1 MTDIKIQ
8 CLWYSIISFP
18 EWGLATCLCYICGF
32 QLLLILWFDQCPEL
46 IYYGPSHC
54 QIQMLLWLINICL
67 WGKCFFL
74 SYVVDFNLDLI
85 EKHVEDMVW
94 PWWCV
99 GQYDLVI
106 LSCLVSIVYSNCI
119 VQDSLYYDMV
129 IGSKWNCVLGS
140 CTPSQS
146 IRLFFFGMWAVH
158 LLSVIMCFF
167 SLIPL

>member
-1 MTDIKIQ
+1 MVYHIVRYK
-8 CLWYSIISFP
+8 C
-18 EWGLATCLCYICGF
+18 CYG
-32 QLLLILWFDQCPEL
+32 
-46 IYYGPSHC
+46 
-54 QIQMLLWLINICL
+54 WLTFAF
-67 WGKCFFL
+67 GKNVFL

-106 LSCLVSIVYSNCI
+106 LSCLVSIVCSNCI

-146 IRLFFFGMWAVH
+146 IRLFFGDVGCSFVECHYVFLFTNSFIKCCFVMMVITNIEILVTI
-158 LLSVIMCFF
+158 LLISNYTFRL
-167 SLIPL
+167 SLTR